1 VFINSY
7 HNLGYAKAAC
17 EHVFAEAW
25 FGDENIPAG
34 AANAILCTIHENL
47 DAD

>member
-1 VFINSY
+1 
-7 HNLGYAKAAC
+7 L
-17 EHVFAEAW
+17 
-25 FGDENIPAG
+25 FGDENILAG